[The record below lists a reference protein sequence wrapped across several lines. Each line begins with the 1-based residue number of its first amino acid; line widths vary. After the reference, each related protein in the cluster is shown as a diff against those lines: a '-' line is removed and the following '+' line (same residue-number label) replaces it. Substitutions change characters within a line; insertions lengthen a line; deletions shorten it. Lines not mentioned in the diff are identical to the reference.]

1 MKICCIWCLVNKV
14 PRLNNE
20 QLHFFHENFF
30 SKLSSP
36 QDFKFYKKKLALA
49 PITCIKKRLE
59 VRKA

>member
-20 QLHFFHENFF
+20 LHFFHD

-36 QDFKFYKKKLALA
+36 QDFKFYKKKLVLA